1 VKEKA
6 PNFSFDLNFYSSLL
20 FQTGFLGL
28 WGAKV
33 DAIDHHVSEIE
44 KLSKEVP
51 IFIFLSKLHN
61 DSKTLSHLVV
71 F

>member
-1 VKEKA
+1 MK
-6 PNFSFDLNFYSSLL
+6 
-20 FQTGFLGL
+20 TGFLGL